1 MEDEKL
7 VAWFL
12 ETGDQAAFSQI
23 VERYQ
28 KKVFRLVCS
37 VLGPFS
43 EASAEEVCQEVFLKL
58 YRKMKLFSSRSNF
71 STWLYRLAYNT
82 ALDWRRQNRIRI
94 SLTSSYNDKQDDQA
108 DYSGD
113 PLNTLLD
120 EERRILVLQAI
131 EELPEIYRTITYL
144 HYWLDTPLE
153 EVAGQL
159 GLPEGTVKSY
169 LFRSREILRKLL
181 EKKLTGTGRPEKG
194 KEKTQ

>member
-12 ETGDQAAFSQI
+12 ESGDQAAFSQL

-43 EASAEEVCQEVFLKL
+43 EASAEEVCQEVFIKL
-58 YRKMKLFSSRSNF
+58 FKKVRLFSSRSNF

-82 ALDWRRQNRIRI
+82 ALDWRRQNRLRL
-94 SLTSSYNDKQDDQA
+94 SLTSSFE
-108 DYSGD
+108 SGTGEPED
-113 PLNTLLD
+113 STPNPMEVLLG
-120 EERRILVLQAI
+120 EERRLMVLQAI

-144 HYWLDTPLE
+144 HYWLEAPLE

-169 LFRSREILRKLL
+169 LFRSREILRKSL
-181 EKKLTGTGRPEKG
+181 EKKLAGTGPQKRA
-194 KEKTQ
+194 KERK

>member
-12 ETGDQAAFSQI
+12 ESGDQAAFSQL

-43 EASAEEVCQEVFLKL
+43 EASAEEVCQEVFIKL
-58 YRKMKLFSSRSNF
+58 FKKVRLFSSRSNF
-71 STWLYRLAYNT
+71 STWLYRLAFNT
-82 ALDWRRQNRIRI
+82 ALDWRRQNRLRL
-94 SLTSSYNDKQDDQA
+94 SLTSSFE
-108 DYSGD
+108 SGTGEPED
-113 PLNTLLD
+113 STPNPMEVLLG
-120 EERRILVLQAI
+120 EERRLMVLQAI

-144 HYWLDTPLE
+144 HYWLEAPLE

-169 LFRSREILRKLL
+169 LFRSREILRKSL
-181 EKKLTGTGRPEKG
+181 EKKLAGTGPQKRA
-194 KEKTQ
+194 KERK

>member
-12 ETGDQAAFSQI
+12 ESGNQAAFSQL

-43 EASAEEVCQEVFLKL
+43 EASAEEVCQEVFIKL
-58 YRKMKLFSSRSNF
+58 FKKVRLFSSRSNF

-82 ALDWRRQNRIRI
+82 ALDWRRQNRLRL
-94 SLTSSYNDKQDDQA
+94 SLTSSFE
-108 DYSGD
+108 SGTGEPED
-113 PLNTLLD
+113 STPNPMEVLLG
-120 EERRILVLQAI
+120 EERRLMVLQAI

-144 HYWLDTPLE
+144 HYWLEAPLE

-169 LFRSREILRKLL
+169 LFRSREILRRSL
-181 EKKLTGTGRPEKG
+181 EKKLFGTGPQEKA
-194 KEKTQ
+194 KERK

>member
-7 VAWFL
+7 VGWFL
-12 ETGDQAAFSQI
+12 ETGDQAAFSQL

-58 YRKMKLFSSRSNF
+58 YRKIKLFSSRSNF

-82 ALDWRRQNRIRI
+82 ALDWRRQNKIRI
-94 SLTSSYNDKQDDQA
+94 SLTSSYDDKQDARA

-120 EERRILVLQAI
+120 EERRILVLRAI

-153 EVAGQL
+153 EVASQL
-159 GLPEGTVKSY
+159 GFPEGTVKSY
-169 LFRSREILRKLL
+169 LFRSRQILRKMI
-181 EKKLTGTGRPEKG
+181 EKRLGRSTSFEG
-194 KEKTQ
+194 KKERKS

>member
-1 MEDEKL
+1 VEDEKL

-12 ETGDQAAFSQI
+12 ESGDQAAFSQL

-43 EASAEEVCQEVFLKL
+43 EASAEEVCQEVFIKL
-58 YRKMKLFSSRSNF
+58 FKKVRLFSSRSNF
-71 STWLYRLAYNT
+71 STWLYRLAFNT
-82 ALDWRRQNRIRI
+82 ALDWRRQNRLRL
-94 SLTSSYNDKQDDQA
+94 SLTSSFE
-108 DYSGD
+108 SGTGEPED
-113 PLNTLLD
+113 STPNPMEVLLG
-120 EERRILVLQAI
+120 EERRLMVLQAI

-144 HYWLDTPLE
+144 HYWLEAPLE

-169 LFRSREILRKLL
+169 LFRSREILRKSL
-181 EKKLTGTGRPEKG
+181 EKKLAGTGPQKRA
-194 KEKTQ
+194 KERK